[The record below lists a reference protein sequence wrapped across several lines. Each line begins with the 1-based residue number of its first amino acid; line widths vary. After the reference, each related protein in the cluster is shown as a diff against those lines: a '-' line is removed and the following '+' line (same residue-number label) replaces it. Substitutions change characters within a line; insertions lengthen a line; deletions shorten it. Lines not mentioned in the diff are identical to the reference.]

1 MTLLSVNSSHK
12 SFDKSKGAF
21 QMSCISHQQYSI
33 FIILSLLVIYGVL
46 LFVEKIELN
55 VSIVVIKRINKIL
68 TSLFSATTV
77 NRLSTM
83 DIITASDIN
92 ADIKYYV
99 LKILIGNYKK
109 GIEKKWRL
117 KYVVWRMHHYCI
129 RTIK

>member
-1 MTLLSVNSSHK
+1 MKSLSVNVSHK
-12 SFDKSKGAF
+12 KLNKSKGAF
-21 QMSCISHQQYSI
+21 QMSSISHQQCNI
-33 FIILSLLVIYGVL
+33 FIIFGLLVIYGPNIYK
-46 LFVEKIELN
+46 KIELN
-55 VSIVVIKRINKIL
+55 VSNVVIKRINKTL
-68 TSLFSATTV
+68 AALFSATTV

-117 KYVVWRMHHYCI
+117 KYVV
-129 RTIK
+129 

>member
-1 MTLLSVNSSHK
+1 MNEDFKRKHFSQK
-12 SFDKSKGAF
+12 SFNKSKGAF
-21 QMSCISHQQYSI
+21 QMSSISHQQIYI
-33 FIILSLLVIYGVL
+33 FIILRLLVIYGPNIY
-46 LFVEKIELN
+46 EKIELN
-55 VSIVVIKRINKIL
+55 VSNVVIKRINKTL
-68 TSLFSATTV
+68 AALFSATTV

-117 KYVVWRMHHYCI
+117 KYVV
-129 RTIK
+129 

>member
-12 SFDKSKGAF
+12 SFNKSKGAF

-109 GIEKKWRL
+109 GIEKKLRL
-117 KYVVWRMHHYCI
+117 KYVV
-129 RTIK
+129 

>member
-1 MTLLSVNSSHK
+1 MSS
-12 SFDKSKGAF
+12 
-21 QMSCISHQQYSI
+21 ISHQQIYI
-33 FIILSLLVIYGVL
+33 FIILRLLVIYGPNICK
-46 LFVEKIELN
+46 KIELN
-55 VSIVVIKRINKIL
+55 VSIVVIKRINKTL
-68 TSLFSATTV
+68 TSLFSTTTV

-117 KYVVWRMHHYCI
+117 KYVV
-129 RTIK
+129 